1 MEQKTVIDEF
11 RKLEEEFGTQKAQL
25 IMDFTMKYAE
35 LLTKNIST
43 KDDLH
48 SVETGLRKEISNVET
63 GLRKEISN
71 VEIGL
76 RKEISNF
83 ETGLRKEI
91 SNFETGLRKE
101 ISNISWK
108 LAGFLIA
115 QAVFIVTLIKLLGL
129 RCPFSALLKAELA
142 SFDWDTEGGSKL
154 FKDIVTSSSPITIRS
169 TTMLTIS
176 LFLV

>member
-11 RKLEEEFGTQKAQL
+11 RKLEEEFGPQKAQL
-25 IMDFTMKYAE
+25 IMDFTMKYTE

-48 SVETGLRKEISNVET
+48 SV
-63 GLRKEISN
+63 
-71 VEIGL
+71 
-76 RKEISNF
+76 

-115 QAVFIVTLIKLLGL
+115 QAAFIVTLIKLLG
-129 RCPFSALLKAELA
+129 S
-142 SFDWDTEGGSKL
+142 
-154 FKDIVTSSSPITIRS
+154 
-169 TTMLTIS
+169 
-176 LFLV
+176 

>member
-11 RKLEEEFGTQKAQL
+11 RKLEEEFGPQKAQL

-48 SVETGLRKEISNVET
+48 SVETGLRKEISNVE
-63 GLRKEISN
+63 I
-71 VEIGL
+71 
-76 RKEISNF
+76 
-83 ETGLRKEI
+83 GLRKEI

-115 QAVFIVTLIKLLGL
+115 QAAFIVTLIKLLG
-129 RCPFSALLKAELA
+129 S
-142 SFDWDTEGGSKL
+142 
-154 FKDIVTSSSPITIRS
+154 
-169 TTMLTIS
+169 
-176 LFLV
+176 